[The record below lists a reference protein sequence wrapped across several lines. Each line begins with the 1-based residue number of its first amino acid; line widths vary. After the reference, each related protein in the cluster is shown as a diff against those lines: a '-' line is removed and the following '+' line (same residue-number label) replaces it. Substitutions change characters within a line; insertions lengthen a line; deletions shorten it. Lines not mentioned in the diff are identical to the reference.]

1 MRRRFVHA
9 ADLHLDSPF
18 REVGRIREGLGDVL
32 RDASLEA
39 WESLVELCLA
49 EQAEFLLIAGDVYDG
64 GRRGVRSGSHL
75 RRGLERLAEAG
86 IPTLIVLGNHDP
98 LDDGLGV
105 EGVEG
110 VTVFRSGQPQAVTF
124 EGDAG
129 VPVTVHGVSFRTR
142 SEDANLAKR
151 FARADAPGLQIGVLH
166 CMVGSGD
173 DHRPYAPCT
182 TQDLLDVGFD
192 YWALGHIHRHRLV
205 HADPPIVYAGA
216 LQGRSPRPG
225 ERGAHGAVIV
235 TFDDDGIIE
244 VEHRALDRVRFAE
257 IEVPV
262 GDHEDL
268 DALERAL
275 EDAAGA
281 AVEEADGRLILV
293 RARLT
298 GSGPLYSDL
307 SAEHAAE
314 ELRRALD
321 AGAPAQIV
329 WERIMLEAT
338 APIDLDALRSSAGLE
353 GDLVRAFDLL
363 AGDPERLAAVLEELE
378 ALLPERSVRGI
389 AADDP
394 EARLAS
400 ARSLALDLLLRAR
413 GAA

>member
-1 MRRRFVHA
+1 MCDLLIVGAGPAGSAAAITAARFGLAVTLVDKSTFPRDKCCGDGLTTLALRQLEDLGLRPEAVPQWFDVDGAWLRSPSGREVFVPLPNDGRFAAIAPRLELDDALVRRA
-9 ADLHLDSPF
+9 
-18 REVGRIREGLGDVL
+18 REVGVKVL
-32 RDASLEA
+32 ESRAFTDLE
-39 WESLVELCLA
+39 
-49 EQAEFLLIAGDVYDG
+49 Q
-64 GRRGVRSGSHL
+64 
-75 RRGLERLAEAG
+75 
-86 IPTLIVLGNHDP
+86 N
-98 LDDGLGV
+98 
-105 EGVEG
+105 
-110 VTVFRSGQPQAVTF
+110 
-124 EGDAG
+124 
-129 VPVTVHGVSFRTR
+129 
-142 SEDANLAKR
+142 
-151 FARADAPGLQIGVLH
+151 AD
-166 CMVGSGD
+166 
-173 DHRPYAPCT
+173 R
-182 TQDLLDVGFD
+182 
-192 YWALGHIHRHRLV
+192 
-205 HADPPIVYAGA
+205 
-216 LQGRSPRPG
+216 
-225 ERGAHGAVIV
+225 VIV

>member
-18 REVGRIREGLGDVL
+18 REVGRIREGLDEVL

-39 WESLVELCLA
+39 WDALVDLCLA

-64 GRRGVRSGSHL
+64 GRRGVRSGSQL

-105 EGVEG
+105 EEIDG
-110 VTVFRSGQPQAVTF
+110 VTVFRSGQPQTITL

-129 VPVTVHGVSFRTR
+129 APVLVHGVSFRTR
-142 SEDANLAKR
+142 SEDANLARR
-151 FARADAPGLQIGVLH
+151 FGRADAAGLQIGLLH
-166 CMVGSGD
+166 CMVGSGE

-182 TQDLLDVGFD
+182 TQDLLDAGFD

-216 LQGRSPRPG
+216 LQGRSPRPS
-225 ERGAHGAVIV
+225 EQGAHGAVLV

-244 VEHRALDRVRFAE
+244 VEQRALDRVRFAE
-257 IEVPV
+257 IDVPI
-262 GDHEDL
+262 DAHEDL

-275 EDAAGA
+275 EDAAG
-281 AVEEADGRLILV
+281 VVVGEADGRLVLV

-298 GSGPLYSDL
+298 GSGPLYSPL
-307 SAEHAAE
+307 SAEHAVE

-321 AGAPAQIV
+321 AGAPVGTV
-329 WERIMLEAT
+329 WERISLEAT
-338 APIDLDALRSSAGLE
+338 APLDLEALRGSAGLE
-353 GDLVRAFDLL
+353 GDLVRAFDAL
-363 AGDPERLAAVLEELE
+363 AAEPERLAAILEELE
-378 ALLPERSVRGI
+378 ATLPERSVRGI
-389 AADDP
+389 GAEGP
-394 EARLAS
+394 QARLAS
-400 ARSLALDLLLRAR
+400 AQALALDLLLRAR
-413 GAA
+413 GGA